1 MTPRTASATPLT
13 FQQEGLVMG
22 KGNVVTLNQPA
33 RRRAPKKQNPEI
45 VEMSAPDIYRAI
57 GSLEAMASN
66 LKTAVEGLSKTQGEN
81 NVLTAQIVA
90 KLDSIGKDLH
100 TASTTAVLA
109 KQEADRAHARIDRL
123 IWTATG
129 AGTVSALIISFFS
142 QKLATL
148 AAGVTRMF
156 GG

>member
-1 MTPRTASATPLT
+1 MTLRTASPAPLT
-13 FQQEGLVMG
+13 FQQEGLIMG
-22 KGNVVTLNQPA
+22 KDNVVVLNQPP
-33 RRRAPKKQNPEI
+33 RRRAPKKQSPEI

-66 LKTAVEGLSKTQGEN
+66 LKVAVEGLSKTQGEN

-129 AGTVSALIISFFS
+129 AGTVAGLIISFFS
-142 QKLATL
+142 QKLG
-148 AAGVTRMF
+148 AAADGITHLF

>member
-1 MTPRTASATPLT
+1 
-13 FQQEGLVMG
+13 MG
-22 KGNVVTLNQPA
+22 KDNIVVLNQTP
-33 RRRAPKKQNPEI
+33 RRRAPKKPAPEI
-45 VEMSAPDIYRAI
+45 VQMSAPDIYRAI

-109 KQEADRAHARIDRL
+109 KQEADRANSRIDRL
-123 IWTATG
+123 LWAATG
-129 AGTVSALIISFFS
+129 AGTVAGIITSFFS
-142 QKLATL
+142 DKLGSAMQGASRL
-148 AAGVTRMF
+148 F
-156 GG
+156 GE

>member
-1 MTPRTASATPLT
+1 
-13 FQQEGLVMG
+13 MG
-22 KGNVVTLNQPA
+22 KDNIVVLNQPP
-33 RRRAPKKQNPEI
+33 RRAPKKPVPEI
-45 VEMSAPDIYRAI
+45 LQMSAPDIYRAI

-90 KLDSIGKDLH
+90 KLDNIGKDLH

-109 KQEADRAHARIDRL
+109 KQEADRANARIDRL

-129 AGTVSALIISFFS
+129 AGTVAGLIISFFS
-142 QKLATL
+142 QKLGDAVEGATHL
-148 AAGVTRMF
+148 F